1 MQKQE
6 LGLTGKLGKYE
17 IWPIC
22 LRNLPSTPLDL
33 KTTQTLKSKLLTR
46 TKPVCTTSPQ
56 GLPHAGNGMVTQ
68 SEAQF
73 AGSSKICY
81 HLFPYCVHVFEKFE
95 VFTGHNLQTGN
106 GGPW

>member
-6 LGLTGKLGKYE
+6 PGLTGKLGKYE
-17 IWPIC
+17 IWPMC
-22 LRNLPSTPLDL
+22 LANIPLPPLGYSATQVQAAHRTHQHTP
-33 KTTQTLKSKLLTR
+33 
-46 TKPVCTTSPQ
+46 PSPQ
-56 GLPHAGNGMVTQ
+56 GLPHAGNGMVAQ

-81 HLFPYCVHVFEKFE
+81 HLLPHSVHMFEKFK

-106 GGPW
+106 GGPR